1 MVVIDAS
8 EANKIASMNVIDV
21 RLDNMANEMLNEV
34 MILINTEATAGNKEL
49 SVDYEKIIP
58 LDKFRVIFHKEIN
71 EHIIKDTKHDIMD
84 HCDDSGI
91 IDILE
96 CKLKDLGYSAKTE
109 RYTATVDV
117 PLTSIQYIVNY
128 RKLNLKW

>member
-21 RLDNMANEMLNEV
+21 RLDNMANEILNEV
-34 MILINTEATAGNKEL
+34 MILINSEATVGNKEL

-58 LDKFRVIFHKEIN
+58 LDKFRVIFDKEIKEN
-71 EHIIKDTKHDIMD
+71 LIKDTKHDIMD

-91 IDILE
+91 IDIFE
-96 CKLKDLGYSAKTE
+96 CKLKDLGYSAETE

-117 PLTSIQYIVNY
+117 PLTSIKYIINY